1 MQIEQPEQQEYEKII
16 SINRISKVVKGGRR
30 FGFSAIA
37 VVGNQNGRLAIGFGK
52 ANGVPEAIRKAIE
65 QGRKAMIDISIV
77 NDTIPHEITNKYI
90 SSIILMKPAGPGT
103 GVIASGAVRAVV
115 EAAGIK
121 NILTKSLGSNN
132 KVNLAKA
139 TFEALKKLKSVEEV
153 ARLRGVHPKQVLL
166 GAHNGKKG

>member
-1 MQIEQPEQQEYEKII
+1 VQLQQPEQQEYEKII
-16 SINRISKVVKGGRR
+16 NINRISKVVKGGRR

-37 VVGNQNGRLAIGFGK
+37 VVGNQNGRVALGYGK

-65 QGRKAMIDISIV
+65 QGRKSLVDVSIV
-77 NDTIPHEITNKYI
+77 NDTIPHDITNKYI
-90 SSIILMKPAGPGT
+90 SSIILMKPAGAGT

-132 KVNLAKA
+132 EVNLAKA
-139 TFEALKKLKSVEEV
+139 TFEGLKKIKSVDEI
-153 ARLRGVHPKQVLL
+153 ARLRGIKPQQVLL
-166 GAHNGKKG
+166 GAHNGKED